1 MYWIK
6 SRYYDPKLCRFINV
20 DLILGNIGSALTHNA
35 WAYCYNKPTVLVD
48 PEGQLPSFPKGSFRF
63 DWAGVQILWWYLFGG
78 GKKREIT
85 GGAWTNYM
93 RNAKTCTGPCMGG
106 KESTTLSEYTYSL
119 LRPHAEGIKEGETR
133 TVELQETVS
142 LQNGESIY
150 GYNYLHGVNGDAGG
164 YVISATI
171 TRYCGYI
178 TYDATCT
185 WNDIIDPNLSYS
197 SDKQKAEL
205 AKSIPFANPT
215 DYTISITWNDTFVE
229 NVGGVSVPQY

>member
-1 MYWIK
+1 
-6 SRYYDPKLCRFINV
+6 
-20 DLILGNIGSALTHNA
+20 
-35 WAYCYNKPTVLVD
+35 
-48 PEGQLPSFPKGSFRF
+48 
-63 DWAGVQILWWYLFGG
+63 
-78 GKKREIT
+78 
-85 GGAWTNYM
+85 M

-150 GYNYLHGVNGDAGG
+150 GYNYLHGVNGDVGG

-197 SDKQKAEL
+197 SDKQKAEF